1 MAGLDY
7 REAPP
12 TMRFSATIHALEQA
26 ADLSRIETLNID
38 RVPDPTGLVRALVT
52 PEDCVRLV
60 NQGFEVRL
68 QQAHPVQPLN
78 PELIE
83 SDESFKNWLD
93 ERMQSVKG
101 FKARKGS
108 KGR

>member
-1 MAGLDY
+1 MDR

-12 TMRFSATIHALEQA
+12 TMRFSATIHALEHA
-26 ADLSRIETLNID
+26 ADPNWMERLNID

-60 NQGFEVRL
+60 NQGYEVRL
-68 QQAHPVQPLN
+68 QQVHPVQPLN
-78 PELIE
+78 PALIE
-83 SDESFKNWLD
+83 TDDSFKRWLD
-93 ERMQSVKG
+93 ERVQTVKG